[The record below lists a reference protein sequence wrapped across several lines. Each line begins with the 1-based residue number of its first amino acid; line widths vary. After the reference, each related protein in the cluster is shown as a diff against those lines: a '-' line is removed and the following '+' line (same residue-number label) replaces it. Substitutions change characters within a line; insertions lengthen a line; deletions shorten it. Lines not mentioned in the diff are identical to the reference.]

1 MLQVVVIAKLSL
13 SFSFSWDGEALIS
26 PYQSKDIIIFYP
38 DYKPTEIGRN
48 SQDNSMQLQLSIY

>member
-1 MLQVVVIAKLSL
+1 MLQVVVIAKLSP
-13 SFSFSWDGEALIS
+13 SFSSSWDGEALIS

-48 SQDNSMQLQLSIY
+48 SQDNSTWLLG

>member
-1 MLQVVVIAKLSL
+1 MLQVVVIAKLSP
-13 SFSFSWDGEALIS
+13 SFSSSWDGEALIS

-48 SQDNSMQLQLSIY
+48 SQESGSMQLQL

>member
-13 SFSFSWDGEALIS
+13 SFSFSWNGEALIS
-26 PYQSKDIIIFYP
+26 PYQSKDIIFVYS

-48 SQDNSMQLQLSIY
+48 SQDN